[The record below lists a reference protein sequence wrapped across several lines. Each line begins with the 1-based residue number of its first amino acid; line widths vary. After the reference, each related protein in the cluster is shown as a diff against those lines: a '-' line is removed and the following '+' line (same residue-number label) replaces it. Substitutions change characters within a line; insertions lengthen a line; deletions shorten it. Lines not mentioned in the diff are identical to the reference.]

1 MTYKYLLKVIKL
13 TIKGDELRRDGLSY
27 MSWRYKIGKILN
39 AFKTLIGQT
48 LENMLEAVVTDQ

>member
-27 MSWRYKIGKILN
+27 LFWRYKIGKILN

>member
-27 MSWRYKIGKILN
+27 LSWRHKIGEILN